1 MLIQLLKQDVGRVK
15 YLVCALL
22 RINWNIF
29 KYSVLEI
36 KWDIILALWD
46 LRDQI
51 ILKAREARENI
62 REEREKNR
70 ANRLRVIDHIIIT
83 LATGLILLIFM
94 ALLLS
99 MFRLSTL

>member
-51 ILKAREARENI
+51 ILKAREVRENI